1 MTPGGLN
8 ELVMILV
15 SVCFCLFAYT
25 CVIGFIT
32 FSEISANR
40 ISSSRPFIHFIRGL
54 GVFVAA
60 FGIFCNIAGYDLSNL
75 WAFSDLGNII
85 IVYCNIPMLYIGF
98 RYVMKAT
105 KNYRE
110 SENPVFNSSVIGIET
125 EYWDRENKN

>member
-1 MTPGGLN
+1 MVLEHEALK
-8 ELVMILV
+8 ELLTVTME
-15 SVCFCLFAYT
+15 SCN
-25 CVIGFIT
+25 
-32 FSEISANR
+32 S
-40 ISSSRPFIHFIRGL
+40 
-54 GVFVAA
+54 

-110 SENPVFNSSVIGIET
+110 SENPVFNSSVIGMET
-125 EYWDRENKN
+125 EYWDTENKN